1 MDKGK
6 KDVINNS
13 SYENKKKNV
22 KNIFDRKWM

>member
-22 KNIFDRKWM
+22 RNIFVRKRM

>member
-13 SYENKKKNV
+13 SYENEKKNV

>member
-22 KNIFDRKWM
+22 RNIFDRKRM